1 MAETT
6 HSGKTIHEHELQGWS
21 LLERFLRVLDEV
33 GPQVASGSREDHAL
47 RTLDR
52 RAYFGLFLLG
62 LFNPVVSSMR
72 ALCAA
77 SALPRVQRL
86 TGHGPVGLSRF
97 SDAQQVFAPALLQP
111 VMAQLLERSAMREVI
126 GAKFGRVTAQMI
138 RVVDSTVWKVIP
150 RMQWAHWRHQSIEQK
165 ALRLHVKL
173 RLCDLQPTSAIITTG
188 KTCERA
194 ALRAS
199 LAPGE
204 FYLGDRYYGE
214 DYGFF
219 EQLRAVGCG
228 FVLRVRNEAII
239 TVVRE
244 HPLSAQAAA
253 QGVSLDAEVMLG
265 SRHDKGPWRVV
276 KFQRPGMKEAV
287 ILITSEECAQLS
299 AEEVMELYRH
309 RWQVEM
315 FFRWLK
321 CLVPCRHWFA
331 QSKEG
336 VTHQVHLALIEALL
350 LAELVAAKPNKR
362 MMELLQWHQLGWA
375 SDADL
380 AAGLAREQAGRE
392 RRAAAAKKSD

>member
-1 MAETT
+1 MAATA
-6 HSGKTIHEHELQGWS
+6 HSGKTIQEHELQGWS
-21 LLERFLRVLDEV
+21 LLERFVRVLDEV
-33 GPQVASGSREDHAL
+33 GPQIAPASREDHGL

-52 RAYFGLFLLG
+52 RSYFSLFLLG

-77 SALPRVQRL
+77 SSLPRVQQL
-86 TGHGPVGLSRF
+86 SGHGPVSLSRF
-97 SDAQQVFAPALLQP
+97 SDAQQVFAPAVLQP
-111 VMAQLLERSAMREVI
+111 VLSALLERSAMRPVI
-126 GAKFGRVTAQMI
+126 NSKFGRITPAMI
-138 RVVDSTVWKVIP
+138 RIVDSTLWKVIP
-150 RMQWAHWRHQSIEQK
+150 RMQWAQWRHQSIEQK

-173 RLCDLQPTSAIITTG
+173 RLCDLQPTSATITTG

-194 ALRAS
+194 ALRAT
-199 LAPGE
+199 LTPGE

-214 DYGFF
+214 DYSFF
-219 EQLRAVGCG
+219 EQLRAAGCG
-228 FVLRVRNEAII
+228 FVLRVRNEAVIQ
-239 TVVRE
+239 VLKE
-244 HPLSAQAAA
+244 QPLSAAARA

-276 KFQRPGMKEAV
+276 IFQRPGMQEAV

-331 QSKEG
+331 QSQEG
-336 VTHQVHLALIEALL
+336 VTLQVYLALIEALL

-375 SDADL
+375 SEADL
-380 AAGLAREQAGRE
+380 AAGLAREQAIRA
-392 RRAAAAKKSD
+392 RRAAAKKTN

>member
-1 MAETT
+1 MAATT
-6 HSGKTIHEHELQGWS
+6 HSGKTIHAHELQGWS
-21 LLERFLRVLDEV
+21 LLERFLRVLDAV
-33 GPQVASGSREDHAL
+33 GPQVAPGSREDHGL

-52 RAYFGLFLLG
+52 RSYFTLFLLG

-86 TGHGPVGLSRF
+86 TGRGPVGLSRF
-97 SDAQQVFAPALLQP
+97 SDAQQVFAPAVLQP

-165 ALRLHVKL
+165 ALRLHVQL
-173 RLCDLQPTSAIITTG
+173 RLCDLQPTSATITTG

-194 ALRAS
+194 ALRAN

-219 EQLRAVGCG
+219 EQLRGAGCG

-244 HPLSAQAAA
+244 HPLSATARA

-287 ILITSEECAQLS
+287 ILITSEAECAQLS

-331 QSKEG
+331 ESKEG
-336 VTHQVHLALIEALL
+336 VTLQVYLALIEALL

-375 SDADL
+375 EDGDL
-380 AAGLAREQAGRE
+380 AAGLAREQAYRE
-392 RRAAAAKKSD
+392 RRAAAKKSN

>member
-1 MAETT
+1 MAAATKHSNET
-6 HSGKTIHEHELQGWS
+6 IREHQLQGWS

-33 GPQVASGSREDHAL
+33 GPQVAPGSREDHGL

-62 LFNPVVSSMR
+62 LFNPVISSMR

-77 SALPRVQRL
+77 SALPCVQKL

-97 SDAQQVFAPALLQP
+97 SDAQHVFAPEVLQP
-111 VMAQLLERSAMREVI
+111 VLTQLLERSSMSKVI
-126 GAKFGRVTAQMI
+126 NAKFGRVTAEMI
-138 RVVDSTVWKVIP
+138 RVVDSTLWKVIP

-173 RLCDLQPTSAIITTG
+173 RLADLQPTCATITTG

-194 ALRAS
+194 ALRAVI
-199 LAPGE
+199 APGE
-204 FYLGDRYYGE
+204 FYLGDRYYGA

-219 EQLRAVGCG
+219 EELRTAGCG
-228 FVLRVRNEAII
+228 FVLRVRNDAVIQVI
-239 TVVRE
+239 SE
-244 HPLSAQAAA
+244 HPLSAQAIS
-253 QGVSLDAEVMLG
+253 QGVSIDAEVMLG
-265 SRHDKGPWRVV
+265 SAHDKGPWRMVI
-276 KFQRPGMKEAV
+276 FQRPGMKESV
-287 ILITSEECAQLS
+287 RLITSEAYAHLS

-331 QSKEG
+331 ESQEG
-336 VTHQVHLALIEALL
+336 VTHQVYLALIEALL
-350 LAELVAAKPNKR
+350 LAELVATKPNKR

-375 SDADL
+375 SEADL
-380 AAGLAREQAGRE
+380 AAGLAREQAIRA
-392 RRAAAAKKSD
+392 RRAAAKKTN